1 MLKTACW
8 KYNTKYNMNEQ
19 HKTTEDI
26 DKVLTQKKAL
36 LAQKEAE
43 LGLLKNKKM
52 EDRKVKIENLSNE
65 YKKLEEM
72 YKKICAEIEKIDNEE
87 SKEQN
92 KDGAN
97 LSTEQ
102 MNQMSEDV
110 ESTLRS
116 LGSKNV
122 NTSTELT
129 KNSNN
134 KKTEEIILHPSK
146 SKIDDLNNRRFSEIA
161 EIMGDPNITAD
172 KREKL
177 IKAVN
182 ESYDFLEL
190 NYKYGKL

>member
-1 MLKTACW
+1 
-8 KYNTKYNMNEQ
+8 MNEQ
-19 HKTTEDI
+19 YKTTEEI
-26 DKVLTQKKAL
+26 DKALKQKKEL

-43 LGLLKNKKM
+43 LGALKNKK
-52 EDRKVKIENLSNE
+52 EEAKKAKIENLSNE

-72 YKKICAEIEKIDNEE
+72 YKKICEAIEKIDNEE
-87 SKEQN
+87 ASEQN
-92 KDGAN
+92 KNEAK

-110 ESTLRS
+110 ESTLKS
-116 LGSKNV
+116 MGKENI
-122 NTSTELT
+122 NAETELAQ
-129 KNSNN
+129 NSNN
-134 KKTEEIILHPSK
+134 KENEGVILNPSQ
-146 SKIDDLNNRRFSEIA
+146 SKIDDLNNRRLSEIA
-161 EIMGDPNITAD
+161 GIMGDPNITAD